1 MSPGPL
7 QSQSDKNYRRFRS
20 EESILAQTRKIKRQ
34 GLLKPE
40 ERAIEAYFSD
50 TEGHI
55 LDVGCGAGRV
65 TSALEAR
72 GYDVTGVDISKP
84 LLVQANSEHP
94 DIEFVSSD
102 VSDLPFD
109 SDSYKYVVF
118 AFNGLDYL
126 SPVELRWEALREI
139 RRVLSPSGT
148 FVFSSHN
155 QWYALPALLS
165 DLGYVRD
172 KYLRSKNGGRLFY
185 PYKFERTSIGD
196 LETYF
201 TNPVRQRQEL
211 SRVGFD
217 LVSIVGKRSFPLC
230 LVETSPYYVAQ
241 PS

>member
-1 MSPGPL
+1 MFPGSRK
-7 QSQSDKNYRRFRS
+7 SQSDNNYERFRT
-20 EESILAQTRKIKRQ
+20 EESILTQTRIKRR
-34 GLLKPE
+34 GLLEPE
-40 ERAIEAYFSD
+40 ERAIETYFTD
-50 TEGHI
+50 TESQI
-55 LDVGCGAGRV
+55 LDIGCGAGRV
-65 TSALEAR
+65 TSALAAR
-72 GYDVTGVDISKP
+72 GYDVTGVDISQP
-84 LLVQANSEHP
+84 LLMQANSEHP

-109 SDSYKYVVF
+109 SDSYKYVIF

-126 SPVELRWEALREI
+126 SPMSRRREALREI

-165 DLGYVRD
+165 DRGYVRD
-172 KYLRSKNGGRLFY
+172 KYFRRKNDGRLFH

-211 SRVGFD
+211 SRAGFD
-217 LVSIVGKRSFPLC
+217 LVSIVGKWSFPLC
-230 LVETSPYYVAQ
+230 LVETSPYYVAR